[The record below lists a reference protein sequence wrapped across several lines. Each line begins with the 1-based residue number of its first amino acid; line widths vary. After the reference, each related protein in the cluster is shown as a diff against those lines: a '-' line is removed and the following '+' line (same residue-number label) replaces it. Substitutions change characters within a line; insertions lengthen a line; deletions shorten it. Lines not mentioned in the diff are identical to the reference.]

1 MECRRSGHHC
11 RLGLSEDRL
20 LRPKRRERRD
30 RLRIGI
36 NWLLVRIE
44 HVGVRI
50 YWLLR
55 RVNRHVDW
63 VLWMRVLEV
72 LV

>member
-36 NWLLVRIE
+36 NWLLVGIE

-63 VLWMRVLEV
+63 ILWMRVLEV